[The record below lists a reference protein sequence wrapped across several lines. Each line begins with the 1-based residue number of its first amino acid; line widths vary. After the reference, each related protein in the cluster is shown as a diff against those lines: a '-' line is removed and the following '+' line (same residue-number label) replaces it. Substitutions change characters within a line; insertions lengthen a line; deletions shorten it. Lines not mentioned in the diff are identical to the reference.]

1 MASPTKKVGI
11 ELIIIKCQSGVAKHV
26 EVVSTTCYRGGQRQD
41 PPQSVRPAVWP
52 PHQEGRYPLS
62 GQVPS
67 LPLPYPSSTPPL
79 PRGGLCGAKRVIT
92 KRRCVWKQSLAKS
105 QGDSLGAFSWF
116 SYSFMSFTT
125 RLHRFS
131 ANSRQIIWKQL
142 ECCSSNEIQRNKSSW
157 QERHSHPPTDQ
168 LRIRMINS
176 IVLRTTDP
184 WKPVNWCTGN
194 IAAVTAQAESRRK
207 METLPVQSWWYIIV

>member
-67 LPLPYPSSTPPL
+67 LPLPYPSPTPRWPVWGQACYHQATVCL
-79 PRGGLCGAKRVIT
+79 KTKLGQVSGRQPRCFLLIQLFIHELYNPTASI
-92 KRRCVWKQSLAKS
+92 
-105 QGDSLGAFSWF
+105 LGKFCAD
-116 SYSFMSFTT
+116 YLETT
-125 RLHRFS
+125 WMLQFKW
-131 ANSRQIIWKQL
+131 NSK
-142 ECCSSNEIQRNKSSW
+142 K
-157 QERHSHPPTDQ
+157 
-168 LRIRMINS
+168 
-176 IVLRTTDP
+176 
-184 WKPVNWCTGN
+184 
-194 IAAVTAQAESRRK
+194 
-207 METLPVQSWWYIIV
+207 